1 MSKYKA
7 LVRNGRRID
16 EHRLIMQEHLG
27 RSLEKDEIVHHKNGD
42 KSDNHIENLELI
54 SRSEHSKLHQT
65 GKIFS
70 IETRQKISK
79 ARKGHKASN
88 RKLSGEQVEYIRN
101 NYRPRSS
108 QFGSRA
114 LAKKF
119 GVDHTAILK
128 IVNEEQYKN

>member
-1 MSKYKA
+1 MNKYKA

-27 RSLEKDEIVHHKNGD
+27 RALDKDEIVHHKNGD
-42 KSDNHIENLELI
+42 KSDNRIENLEVI
-54 SRSEHSKLHQT
+54 SRRDHAKMHQS
-65 GKIFS
+65 GKVFS

-79 ARKGHKASN
+79 ARKGHRASN
-88 RKLSGEQVEYIRN
+88 RKLNSEQVEYIRK

-108 QFGSRA
+108 QHGSRA

-128 IVNEEQYKN
+128 IVSGEQYKN